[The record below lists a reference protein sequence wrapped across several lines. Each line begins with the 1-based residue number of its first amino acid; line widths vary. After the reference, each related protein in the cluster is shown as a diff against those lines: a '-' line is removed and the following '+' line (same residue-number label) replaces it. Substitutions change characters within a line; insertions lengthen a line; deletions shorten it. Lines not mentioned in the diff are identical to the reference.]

1 MSVSLYCVYLDDVY
15 VKAFLKRG
23 DALTCASGIKVW
35 LDKVGLDVDSVH
47 IEEE

>member
-1 MSVSLYCVYLDDVY
+1 MSVFMYCVYLDDVY
-15 VKAFLKRG
+15 VKAFVNRS

-35 LDKVGLDVDSVH
+35 LDKVGLDTDIVH